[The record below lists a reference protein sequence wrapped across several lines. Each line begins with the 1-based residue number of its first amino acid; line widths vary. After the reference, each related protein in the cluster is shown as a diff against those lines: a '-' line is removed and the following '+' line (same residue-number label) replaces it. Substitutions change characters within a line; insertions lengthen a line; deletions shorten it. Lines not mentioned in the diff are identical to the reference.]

1 MTLEDIFK
9 PNQYGTIPIIVI
21 SGIGTVTKYSDT
33 HARCQVEDRPTVYVP
48 LTSEVTVVTNE
59 RTNRVD
65 VCIHFDDYI
74 ELSQYAMYVLY
85 VKQATAEERLIAQ
98 AIGEPYTIYVLE
110 QEGIL
115 SKIPALYK
123 VLPNGS
129 GWFDGKPVTYFI
141 DDILYRLDLQQKLT

>member
-1 MTLEDIFK
+1 MTLEDVFK

-33 HARCQVEDRPTVYVP
+33 HARCQVKNRQTVYVP
-48 LTSEVTVVTNE
+48 LTCEAFMNMQIVTNKICVSIYFNE
-59 RTNRVD
+59 YV
-65 VCIHFDDYI
+65 
-74 ELSQYAMYVLY
+74 ELSQYAMYLSY

-110 QEGIL
+110 QDGKL
-115 SKIPALYK
+115 SKIPAFYK

-129 GWFDGKPVTYFI
+129 GWYDGKPVTYYL

>member
-33 HARCQVEDRPTVYVP
+33 HARCQVKNRPTVYVP
-48 LTSEVTVVTNE
+48 LTCEAVTNMQVVTNKLSVSIYFNE
-59 RTNRVD
+59 CV
-65 VCIHFDDYI
+65 
-74 ELSQYAMYVLY
+74 ELSQYAMYLSY
-85 VKQATAEERLIAQ
+85 IKQASAEERLIAQ

-110 QEGIL
+110 QDGKL
-115 SKIPALYK
+115 SKVSALYK

-129 GWFDGKPVTYFI
+129 GWFDGKPVIYYL

>member
-21 SGIGTVTKYSDT
+21 PGIGTVTKYSDT
-33 HARCQVEDRPTVYVP
+33 HAKCQTVDKQTVFIS
-48 LTSEVTVVTNE
+48 LTCETTTSTDI
-59 RTNRVD
+59 RTNKLYVI
-65 VCIHFDDYI
+65 IHSKEYE
-74 ELSQYAMYVLY
+74 ELYQYAMYVLY

-110 QEGIL
+110 QDGKL